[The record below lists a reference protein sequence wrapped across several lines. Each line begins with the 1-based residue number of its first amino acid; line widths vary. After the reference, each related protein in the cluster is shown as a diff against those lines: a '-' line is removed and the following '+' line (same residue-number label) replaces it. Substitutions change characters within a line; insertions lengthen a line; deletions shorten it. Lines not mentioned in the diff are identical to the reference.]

1 MEYAKFADNQYFCLH
16 RNAQPDEEAE
26 LFCPTHYH
34 NLFEIYFITEGT
46 CEFFIGGRSYRLVPG
61 DLVLIPDGVIHN
73 TFYKDTHHA
82 RLLINCSRR
91 FIPTAAVP
99 ACHLYRNPKI
109 TNEIYKILIAI
120 EKEYTRPDRWSEE
133 SIYCLM
139 KQLFILLA
147 RNGNTYT
154 ASQEGNETVTR
165 AADYLQKHFASD
177 VTLEEMAKFSAV
189 SPEHFSRLFKRE
201 TGFGFR
207 EYLNLL
213 RLQHAEKLLKQKRE
227 GSIAQIA
234 AECGFGDSNY
244 FCVKFKKMY
253 GISPKQFQLQSTRK

>member
-1 MEYAKFADNQYFCLH
+1 MEYIKFADDQVFWLD
-16 RNAQPDEEAE
+16 RSSQSDEPAD
-26 LFCPTHYH
+26 LYCPMHYH
-34 NLFEIYFITEGT
+34 NLFELYFITEGN

-73 TFYKDTHHA
+73 SSYKDLNHA

-91 FIPTAAVP
+91 FIPTAAIP
-99 ACHLYRNPKI
+99 ACHLYRNPQVAPAI
-109 TNEIYKILIAI
+109 HEILLTI
-120 EKEYTRPDRWSEE
+120 EKEYTKPDRWSED
-133 SIYCLM
+133 SIYCCM

-147 RNGNTYT
+147 RNPNTYT
-154 ASQEGNETVTR
+154 LSQEGNETITR
-165 AADYLQKHFASD
+165 AADYLQKHFCSD
-177 VTLEEMAKFSAV
+177 LMLEDMARFSAV

-213 RLQHAEKLLKQKRE
+213 RLQRAEQLLKQQRDI
-227 GSIAQIA
+227 SVAQVA
-234 AECGFGDSNY
+234 ADCGFGDSNY

-253 GISPKQFQLQSTRK
+253 GISPKQFQLQSAKK

>member
-1 MEYAKFADNQYFCLH
+1 MEYIKFADDQHFSFQ
-16 RNAQPDEEAE
+16 RSTRPESPSE
-26 LFCPTHYH
+26 LYYPNHYH
-34 NLFEIYFITEGT
+34 NLFEIYFITEGS
-46 CEFFIGGRSYRLVPG
+46 CEYFIGGRSYRLVPG

-73 TFYKDTHHA
+73 TSYKDSRHA

-91 FIPTAAVP
+91 FISTAAVP
-99 ACHLYRNPKI
+99 ACHLYRNPNI
-109 TNEIYKILIAI
+109 CEDIHKILLAI

-133 SIYCLM
+133 CIYCLM
-139 KQLFILLA
+139 KQLFILIA
-147 RNGNTYT
+147 RNPNTYT

-165 AADYLQKHFASD
+165 AADYLQKHFSSD
-177 VTLEEMAKFSAV
+177 VTLEEMASFSAV

-213 RLQHAEKLLKQKRE
+213 RLQHAEQLLKQKRE

-253 GISPKQFQLQSTRK
+253 GLSPKQFQLQNARK